1 MPHLSY
7 VGDATLGADVNFGAG
22 AITCNYD
29 GVNKHETIVGDG
41 AFIGTNSSLVAPIS
55 VGDGAYVGA
64 GSVITRDVPPG
75 ALAVTR
81 PQQVV
86 KEGWAARKQ
95 KTKKPK
101 HAE

>member
-1 MPHLSY
+1 MQ
-7 VGDATLGADVNFGAG
+7 
-22 AITCNYD
+22 YD
-29 GVNKHETIVGDG
+29 GVNKHETIIG
-41 AFIGTNSSLVAPIS
+41 AGPSRTNSSLVAPIRW
-55 VGDGAYVGA
+55 GTGYVGA

-81 PQQVV
+81 AQQVV

-95 KTKKPK
+95 KTRTPK

>member
-1 MPHLSY
+1 MAAIAKPA
-7 VGDATLGADVNFGAG
+7 GEAPGFTLPEVQALTG
-22 AITCNYD
+22 
-29 GVNKHETIVGDG
+29 
-41 AFIGTNSSLVAPIS
+41 APIT

-81 PQQVV
+81 AQQVV

-95 KTKKPK
+95 KTRKPK